1 MSDIKSYRF
10 VFIDLFVNCVYTRH
24 QFRNFPFL
32 ELLLNRT
39 WGQTFTP
46 VFMTYLPYFFRE
58 KCSNKVFWLF
68 DKFLKVMNLKSFE
81 FDISG
86 IILRMRKTFH
96 PRFSLHVTFMEKEP
110 STKFYGVFLLFFKNL
125 WSYKALND

>member
-24 QFRNFPFL
+24 QFRNFLFL

-46 VFMTYLPYFFRE
+46 VFMTYLPYFFWE

>member
-24 QFRNFPFL
+24 QFRNFLFL
-32 ELLLNRT
+32 ELLLIEPEAKPSPQFLWHTFLTFSEKNART
-39 WGQTFTP
+39 KFSD
-46 VFMTYLPYFFRE
+46 FLI
-58 KCSNKVFWLF
+58 SFW
-68 DKFLKVMNLKSFE
+68 KVMNLKSFE

>member
-24 QFRNFPFL
+24 QFRNFLFL

-46 VFMTYLPYFFRE
+46 VFMIYLPYFFLE